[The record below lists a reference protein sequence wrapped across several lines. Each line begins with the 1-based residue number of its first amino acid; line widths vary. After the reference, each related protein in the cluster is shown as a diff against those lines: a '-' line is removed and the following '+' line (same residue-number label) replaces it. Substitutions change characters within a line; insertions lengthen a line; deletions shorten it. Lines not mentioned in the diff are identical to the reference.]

1 MMMMKG
7 AEDRALPGARKEIRK
22 GGGGSGS
29 SGCSVP
35 DRYDDDGVLFL
46 P

>member
-1 MMMMKG
+1 MMMKG
-7 AEDRALPGARKEIRK
+7 GEDRALPGARKEIRK
-22 GGGGSGS
+22 GGGGS